1 MLISKLKSLI
11 KGRRKYVL
19 LLFLLL
25 FFWFWIS
32 LPSVLFHDP
41 NSTILED
48 ENGVLLAAKIS
59 KDGQWRFP
67 ESDSIPLKYEL
78 AVKYF
83 EDEYFDY
90 HLGVNPVSLFRA
102 FKQNFSSNK
111 VISGGSTI
119 TMQLIRLSRK
129 GKKRNYIEKLI
140 EVILATR
147 LELSYS
153 KQEILNMY
161 ASHAPFGGNVV
172 GLEAASWRY
181 YGRSA
186 HLLSWGEVAT
196 LAVLPNAPS
205 LIYPGKNQEKLLT
218 KRNKL
223 LDKLQLKGVLTIED
237 AMLAKAEPLPNKPF
251 PLPQITPH
259 LLDRVVNENFDGQRV
274 VSTIN
279 KSLQTKLNALI
290 DRYHN
295 SLAQNEVH
303 NAAILVLE
311 VKTGKVLA
319 YVGNTNCPEEES
331 GSKVDIIT
339 SKRST
344 GSTLKPFLFTS
355 MLEEGMILPH
365 ALVED
370 IPTRI
375 SGYAPQNFD
384 KSFDGAVPASSALTR
399 SLNIPAVKMLQDFG
413 LEQFYKN
420 LQELEL
426 NSINKGANHYGLSLI
441 LGGAET
447 SLWELCRGYYFL
459 AQKLNGKK
467 PKGIQYTKNQEVD
480 EKQIQ
485 HFSRA
490 SIFQTFEILTEV
502 NRPNEEG
509 AWKVFESARKIAW
522 KTGTSFGQRDA
533 LAVGVTP
540 EYVVGVWAGNADG
553 EGRPGLT
560 GIQVAAPI
568 MFNVFNYLPE
578 TSWFDQPT
586 DEMVSVSTCSTSGYR
601 ASVNCLKTNLIK
613 ASPRGLDFPNCSF
626 HKKIHL
632 DKTEQFRVNSNCYS
646 VSEMK
651 ETNWFVLPTIQEWYY
666 KTKNPEY
673 KSLPPIHRDCIGESE
688 KMMAIIYPKE
698 GLKLFVPKNLDGTLS
713 KTIFEVAHSR
723 ASAEIYWYLDE
734 EYLGMT
740 KRMHQKE
747 ILASEGF
754 HKITLTDD
762 EGNMIE
768 KKIEFVGK

>member
-1 MLISKLKSLI
+1 MILSKLNLLI
-11 KGRRKYVL
+11 KGRRKFVL
-19 LLFLLL
+19 LFFLLM
-25 FFWFWIS
+25 FFWFWFS
-32 LPSVLFHDP
+32 LPKVLFHDP

-48 ENGVLLAAKIS
+48 ENGFLLAAKIS

-67 ESDSIPLKYEL
+67 ESDSIPKKYEV

-90 HLGVNPVSLFRA
+90 HLGINPVSLFRA
-102 FKQNFSSNK
+102 FKQNLSSNR
-111 VISGGSTI
+111 VLSGGSTI

-140 EVILATR
+140 EVVLATR

-153 KQEILNMY
+153 KKEILRLY

-196 LAVLPNAPS
+196 LAVLPNAPA
-205 LIYPGKNQEKLLT
+205 LIYPGKNHDKLFI

-223 LDKLQLKGVLTIED
+223 LDKLQVKGVLSLED

-259 LLDRVVNENFDGQRV
+259 LLDRAVRENHDGERIT
-274 VSTIN
+274 STIN
-279 KSLQTKLNALI
+279 QSLQVKLNALI

-344 GSTLKPFLFTS
+344 GSTLKPFLFAS
-355 MLEEGMILPH
+355 MLEEGRLLPY

-384 KSFDGAVPASSALTR
+384 KNFDGAVPANNALTR
-399 SLNIPAVKMLQDFG
+399 SLNIPAVRMLQDFG
-413 LEQFYKN
+413 LPQFYKA
-420 LQELEL
+420 LQELEFT
-426 NSINKGANHYGLSLI
+426 SINKGPNHYGLSLI
-441 LGGAET
+441 LGGAES

-459 AQKLNGKK
+459 AQKLNGQKLQSL
-467 PKGIQYTKNQEVD
+467 QYATDQEVV
-480 EKQIQ
+480 EKKLQ
-485 HFSRA
+485 HFSRS

-509 AWKVFESARKIAW
+509 AWKVFESVRKIAW

-540 EYVVGVWAGNADG
+540 EYIVGVWAGNADG

-568 MFNVFNYLPE
+568 MFNAFNYLPA
-578 TSWFDQPT
+578 TTWFSEPT
-586 DEMVSVSTCSTSGYR
+586 DEMITINTCSMSGYR
-601 ASVNCLKTNLIK
+601 ASVNCPKTSLIK
-613 ASPRGLDFPNCSF
+613 VAPRGVDFPSCKF
-626 HKKIHL
+626 HQKIHL
-632 DKTEQFRVNSNCYS
+632 DKSGQYRVNSSCYN

-651 ETNWFVLPTIQEWYY
+651 EVNWFVLPTLQEWYY

-673 KSLPPIHRDCIGESE
+673 KSLPPIHPDCMGSSE

-723 ASAEIYWYLDE
+723 ASAEIYWYLDQ

-740 KRMHQKE
+740 QRMHQKE
-747 ILASEGF
+747 IVTSEGF
-754 HKITLTDD
+754 HKITLVDD
-762 EGNMIE
+762 VGNMIE

>member
-1 MLISKLKSLI
+1 MFSKLKKLI
-11 KGRRKYVL
+11 KGRRKFILLPFLVL
-19 LLFLLL
+19 FVW
-25 FFWFWIS
+25 FWFSI
-32 LPSVLFHDP
+32 PSKLFQEP
-41 NSTILED
+41 SSTILED
-48 ENGVLLAAKIS
+48 EKGTLLAAKIA

-67 ESDSIPLKYEL
+67 ESDSIPEKYVV
-78 AVKYF
+78 AVKCF
-83 EDEYFDY
+83 EDEYFNY

-102 FKQNFSSNK
+102 FKQNLSSSK

-129 GKKRNYIEKLI
+129 GKKRSYFEKLV
-140 EVILATR
+140 EAILATR
-147 LELSYS
+147 LELTYS
-153 KQEILNMY
+153 KNKILNLY

-172 GLEAASWRY
+172 GLEAAAWRY

-186 HLLSWGEVAT
+186 NLLSWGEVTT

-205 LIYPGKNQEKLLT
+205 LIYPGKNQEKLLI

-223 LDKLQLKGVLTIED
+223 LDKLYSKGRLTEED
-237 AMLAKAEPLPNKPF
+237 VMLAKSEPLPKKPF

-259 LLDRVVNENFDGQRV
+259 LLDRL
-274 VSTIN
+274 VSEGFEGKKVTTTIQL
-279 KSLQTKLNALI
+279 SLQNKLNELI
-290 DRYHN
+290 DRYHY
-295 SLAQNEVH
+295 SLAQNQVH
-303 NAAILVLE
+303 NAAILVLD
-311 VKTGKVLA
+311 VKNGKVLA

-344 GSTLKPFLFTS
+344 GSTLKPFLFAS

-370 IPTRI
+370 VPTRI

-384 KSFDGAVPASSALTR
+384 KSYDGAVPASNALTR

-413 LEQFYKN
+413 IEQFYKN
-420 LQELEL
+420 LQQLEL

-459 AQKLNGKK
+459 AQKLNGKPIK
-467 PKGIQYTKNQEVD
+467 SIQYANNQKVN
-480 EKQIQ
+480 EKKISL
-485 HFSRA
+485 FSKA
-490 SIFQTFEILTEV
+490 SIYQTFKILTEV

-509 AWKVFESARKIAW
+509 AWKVFQSARKIAW

-533 LAVGVTP
+533 WAVGITP
-540 EYVVGVWAGNADG
+540 EYIVGVWAGNADG

-568 MFNVFNYLPE
+568 MFSVLNYLPE
-578 TSWFDQPT
+578 TSWFEEPL
-586 DEMVSVSTCSTSGYR
+586 DEMVSINTCAVSGYR
-601 ASVNCLKTNLIK
+601 ASINCPKTKYIK
-613 ASPRGLDFPNCSF
+613 ATVRGLNFPNCSF

-632 DKTEQFRVNSNCYS
+632 DVTGQFRVNSNCYN
-646 VSEMK
+646 VSDMK
-651 ETNWFVLPTIQEWYY
+651 EVNWFVLPTVQEWFY

-673 KSLPPIHRDCIGESE
+673 KSLPSLHPSCKGASE
-688 KMMAIIYPKE
+688 KMMEIIYPKE

-713 KTIFEVAHSR
+713 KIIFEVAHRKS
-723 ASAEIYWYLDE
+723 SAQIYWYLDE

-740 KRMHQKE
+740 QRLHQKE
-747 ILASEGF
+747 ISTSEGN
-754 HKITLTDD
+754 HKITLVDD
-762 EGNMIE
+762 EGNMME

>member
-1 MLISKLKSLI
+1 MLQSKFNLLI
-11 KGRRKYVL
+11 KGRRKFVL
-19 LLFLLL
+19 LFFLLL
-25 FFWFWIS
+25 FFLFWFS
-32 LPSVLFHDP
+32 LPKVLFSDP
-41 NSTILED
+41 NATILED
-48 ENGVLLAAKIS
+48 EKGFLLAAKIA

-67 ESDSIPLKYEL
+67 ESDSIPQKYEV

-102 FKQNFSSNK
+102 FKQNLSSDK
-111 VISGGSTI
+111 VLSGGSTI

-129 GKKRNYIEKLI
+129 GKKRNYVEKLI

-153 KQEILNMY
+153 KKEILRLY

-181 YGRSA
+181 YGRAA

-196 LAVLPNAPS
+196 LAVLPNAPA

-223 LDKLQLKGVLTIED
+223 VDKLQLKGVLSTEN

-259 LLDRVVNENFDGQRV
+259 LLDRAISENFEGQRITT
-274 VSTIN
+274 SIN
-279 KSLQTKLNALI
+279 QSLQAKLNALI

-319 YVGNTNCPEEES
+319 YVGNTNCPDEES

-344 GSTLKPFLFTS
+344 GSTLKPFLFAS
-355 MLEEGMILPH
+355 MLEEGRLLPC

-384 KSFDGAVPASSALTR
+384 RSYDGAVPANNALTR

-413 LEQFYKN
+413 LPQFYKA
-420 LQELEL
+420 LQDLEL
-426 NSINKGANHYGLSLI
+426 TSINKGANHYGLSLI

-459 AQKLNGKK
+459 AKKLNGQK
-467 PKGIQYTKNQEVD
+467 IQSLRYAKNQEIV
-480 EKQIQ
+480 EKKLQQ
-485 HFSRA
+485 FSKA

-540 EYVVGVWAGNADG
+540 EYIVGVWAGNADG

-568 MFNVFNYLPE
+568 MFNAFNYLPA
-578 TSWFDQPT
+578 TTWFNEPT
-586 DEMVSVSTCSTSGYR
+586 DEMITINTCSMSGYR
-601 ASVNCLKTNLIK
+601 ASVNCPKTNLIK
-613 ASPRGLDFPNCSF
+613 VVPRGVDFPNCPF

-632 DKTEQFRVNSNCYS
+632 DKTEQYRVNSNCYN

-651 ETNWFVLPTIQEWYY
+651 QVNWFVLPTLQEWYY

-673 KSLPPIHRDCIGESE
+673 KSLPPIYPECVGLSE

-723 ASAEIYWYLDE
+723 TSAQIYWYLDQ

-740 KRMHQKE
+740 QRIHQKE
-747 ILASEGF
+747 IVTSEGF
-754 HKITLTDD
+754 HQITLTDD
-762 EGNMIE
+762 EGNRIE